1 MEMGYEIPIFEI
13 RNELLNK
20 PRDNG
25 KNIVYIEKKGNN
37 KSPNNNKKEKNNKNH
52 NKITY
57 DKK

>member
-1 MEMGYEIPIFEI
+1 MEIKYNIPVFEI
-13 RNELLNK
+13 RKELLNK

-25 KNIVYIEKKGNN
+25 KNIVYIEKKGND
-37 KSPNNNKKEKNNKNH
+37 KFPSNNKKEKNNKNH